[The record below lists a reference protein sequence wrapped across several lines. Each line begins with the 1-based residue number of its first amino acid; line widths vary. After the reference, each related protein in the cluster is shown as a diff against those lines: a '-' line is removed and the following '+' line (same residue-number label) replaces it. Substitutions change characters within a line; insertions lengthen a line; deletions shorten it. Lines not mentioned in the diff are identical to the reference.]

1 MNVEDTHKLIGH
13 VTIYS
18 GRLLFT
24 DGLAIN
30 QLPLGDDDHVIL
42 DIEQENVRLPI
53 YATQQGG
60 VRFLLIPLDDPEKL
74 VPVPDEQVQV
84 TDPVEVPSPTVA
96 ETDANKN
103 TKA

>member
-1 MNVEDTHKLIGH
+1 MDDTHKLIGH

-18 GRLLFT
+18 GRLLFA
-24 DGLAIN
+24 DGLVTDH
-30 QLPLGDDDHVIL
+30 LPLGAEDHVVL

-53 YATQQGG
+53 YATRQGG

-84 TDPVEVPSPTVA
+84 IDPVEVPTPTIT
-96 ETDANKN
+96 ETDANK
-103 TKA
+103 A